1 VADVAKARALPA
13 EIADALAPIRTGPK
27 SIRCPKC
34 SAKPKDCCTNGN
46 GKPMTA
52 LHPARVDAHAV
63 QTADC
68 PECHATPGDSCRE
81 MGEPYRG
88 GAHPGRVKAADLAT
102 RAEGA

>member
-1 VADVAKARALPA
+1 
-13 EIADALAPIRTGPK
+13 
-27 SIRCPKC
+27 
-34 SAKPKDCCTNGN
+34 
-46 GKPMTA
+46 MTA

-88 GAHPGRVKAADLAT
+88 GAHPGRVKAASANNQP
-102 RAEGA
+102 EGA